1 MFIEEFAAVVGIE
14 AADSKGQ
21 RLFDVFGL
29 TKDPELAL
37 TPDGALF
44 GPAGGDI
51 RIIDGDGVLSVRR
64 FAAVMDRVC
73 FDKTGTKFVPLV
85 GFDRDLMSQERA
97 WLGQGSSVATI
108 ASPDRRKQSINGAGR
123 YELQLGADMIRQ
135 GGEFLLVGSNPEGQD
150 CFEPGSAGQMSRKPD
165 TFERDYKLR
174 MGVAGWFA
182 GFFPFG
188 FGKAFESF
196 EGADSVFAV
205 ITAGG
210 TKLVKHSALL
220 FS

>member
-1 MFIEEFAAVVGIE
+1 M
-14 AADSKGQ
+14 
-21 RLFDVFGL
+21 
-29 TKDPELAL
+29 
-37 TPDGALF
+37 
-44 GPAGGDI
+44 
-51 RIIDGDGVLSVRR
+51 
-64 FAAVMDRVC
+64 
-73 FDKTGTKFVPLV
+73 
-85 GFDRDLMSQERA
+85 
-97 WLGQGSSVATI
+97 ATI

-174 MGVAGWFA
+174 MGVARWFA

-196 EGADSVFAV
+196 KNPDGILGTFWVLTGCSSRGVV
-205 ITAGG
+205 INI
-210 TKLVKHSALL
+210 VPSAYRHYAMTLP
-220 FS
+220 